1 LPNVPTR
8 PKAANSYGK
17 QSSKATHHALIDTN
31 ERMANIYRGTKLLA
45 AFPITH
51 GKDRYVPVGHY
62 TKFPLG

>member
-1 LPNVPTR
+1 
-8 PKAANSYGK
+8 
-17 QSSKATHHALIDTN
+17 
-31 ERMANIYRGTKLLA
+31 MANIYRGTKLLA